1 MIQRL
6 INWWHARQR
15 AIDLQILWPVCCEQ
29 AGDIGTAKL
38 AFAMHALH
46 DEAWLC
52 LGKDEA
58 MRRIDALE
66 RP

>member
-1 MIQRL
+1 MLR
-6 INWWHARQR
+6 
-15 AIDLQILWPVCCEQ
+15 Q

-66 RP
+66 PP